1 MPKNYIPLLKTL
13 FTNWLVVWKMTWGI
27 WQIFCRALKIG
38 ILMGF
43 FNPKLKRY
51 ELKIQRNH
59 LSWLW
64 RTTQNLKRKWLVISK
79 LTWGIWQIL
88 TWALESLKS
97 SILMCS
103 FWVKYILFELKK
115 VQRSYLSWNWRGM
128 QNLERNR
135 LVISK
140 LAWGI
145 WQILTWALKSL
156 KTFHFNSL
164 LLSKIYITWTKKEER
179 SYFAW
184 HWRVMQNLK
193 KNWFIAWKM
202 TWGIWQI
209 FTKALESVKTG
220 TLMGS
225 FCPK

>member
-1 MPKNYIPLLKTL
+1 MTMKDYAKLEEEMTCHFKVDMRNL
-13 FTNWLVVWKMTWGI
+13 TNFDLSTW
-27 WQIFCRALKIG
+27 
-38 ILMGF
+38 
-43 FNPKLKRY
+43 
-51 ELKIQRNH
+51 
-59 LSWLW
+59 
-64 RTTQNLKRKWLVISK
+64 
-79 LTWGIWQIL
+79 
-88 TWALESLKS
+88 SLKS
-97 SILMCS
+97 FHFNGFLLSKVYIV
-103 FWVKYILFELKK
+103 WVKK
-115 VQRSYLSWNWRGM
+115 VHRSYLSRHWRGM